1 MHMKYHEWLLE
12 WLVSYEKPSRKSR
25 TYTKY
30 KDIVEKRLIPRFG
43 EYDLTEITPLMVQRY
58 IAELTESG
66 NKKTGEGLSSNSINS
81 IILK

>member
-1 MHMKYHEWLLE
+1 MKYQEWLWE

-43 EYDLTEITPLMVQRY
+43 EYELTELTPLMVQRY
-58 IAELTESG
+58 IAELTE
-66 NKKTGEGLSSNSINS
+66 N
-81 IILK
+81 